1 MQRFVSQPFSVL
13 FCQKLAV
20 TVRHQGKK
28 YTNLLS
34 IALSVGLLTQA
45 LISREL
51 NTLHKSEI
59 SSANNNIRFGL
70 RTGPGRLPEPSTLPV
85 SKKKHDYL
93 QTKSYLR

>member
-1 MQRFVSQPFSVL
+1 M
-13 FCQKLAV
+13 
-20 TVRHQGKK
+20 
-28 YTNLLS
+28 S

-51 NTLHKSEI
+51 NMLHKSEI
-59 SSANNNIRFGL
+59 SSANDNIRAGL

-93 QTKSYLR
+93 QTADNANTTSQVRCHASVLKHQI